1 MFVSNSG
8 DGPSYAFLSC
18 AYRVLHK
25 SWMFVT
31 LETFVSFE
39 IALSCV
45 GCLVVLGPIFR
56 AVVD

>member
-1 MFVSNSG
+1 MLVSNSG

-39 IALSCV
+39 VALSCV
-45 GCLVVLGPIFR
+45 GCRLGAHFQSSS
-56 AVVD
+56 